1 MKDKKKLG
9 LIGAVML
16 TLIGTIALVLFVQSA
31 EDRALADQEVVDV
44 LVATTDIP
52 AGTAVEE
59 LGPFTEVKRIPV
71 GAVSPTAA
79 SSMSELSPGQV
90 LTIDLSVNEQVTG
103 SRLALVEDFAKQ
115 GAVEIPEGMMEV
127 TISLGSEQTIGG
139 TLTAGEKVA
148 LALTLED
155 ETGVVL
161 HKMLVTHVQGAPVE
175 SAQESTA
182 VDSNERPPAPGGNL
196 LVTFAVDID
205 QLQRVVWAA
214 EHGSVWLAREPA
226 AAPEL
231 SVDPQTREGIYG

>member
-1 MKDKKKLG
+1 M
-9 LIGAVML
+9 
-16 TLIGTIALVLFVQSA
+16 
-31 EDRALADQEVVDV
+31 
-44 LVATTDIP
+44 
-52 AGTAVEE
+52 
-59 LGPFTEVKRIPV
+59 KRIPV

-79 SSMSELSPGQV
+79 SSLSELSPGQV

-161 HKMLVTHVQGAPVE
+161 HKMLVTHVQGAPVV

-182 VDSNERPPAPGGNL
+182 VDSNERPPGTGRQPARDLRRRHRPAPAGRLGSRARQCVAGPRAGG
-196 LVTFAVDID
+196 
-205 QLQRVVWAA
+205 
-214 EHGSVWLAREPA
+214 S
-226 AAPEL
+226 
-231 SVDPQTREGIYG
+231 S